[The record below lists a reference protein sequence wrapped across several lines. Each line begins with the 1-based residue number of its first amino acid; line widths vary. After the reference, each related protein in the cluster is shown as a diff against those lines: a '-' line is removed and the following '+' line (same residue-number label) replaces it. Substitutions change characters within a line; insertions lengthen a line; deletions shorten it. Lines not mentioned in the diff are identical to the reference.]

1 MREIKFRGKRL
12 DNGEWVYGFL
22 FMQDGKAYII
32 TDLTPCGFIKHEVDP
47 ATVGQSTGM
56 CDKNDKEI
64 YEGDILANEGIPGR
78 VEWDSLL
85 LQFHCAW
92 ANFDFKT
99 SGDIFYLLRRNYV
112 AIGNIHDN
120 PELLK
125 EANDDE

>member
-1 MREIKFRGKRL
+1 M
-12 DNGEWVYGFL
+12 N
-22 FMQDGKAYII
+22 
-32 TDLTPCGFIKHEVDP
+32 
-47 ATVGQSTGM
+47 
-56 CDKNDKEI
+56 DKNDKEI

-92 ANFDFKT
+92 ANLDFKT

-125 EANDDE
+125 SERRLLKTEK